1 MKKKLKSKQKKVQR
15 RNKNISNF
23 KTKLDIAREKN
34 ETDKEAITMY
44 YEGIVDFTTDCTV
57 LADTQSISHSIRVV
71 LLLCTSLPSV
81 FQLHSCLLIAVVNY
95 LLKVY
100 ADFSNMTNYDINKI
114 KLPGRTTAQRMVAE
128 AGALVKI

>member
-44 YEGIVDFTTDCTV
+44 YTYCTV
-57 LADTQSISHSIRVV
+57 LANTP
-71 LLLCTSLPSV
+71 L
-81 FQLHSCLLIAVVNY
+81 VN
-95 LLKVY
+95 K
-100 ADFSNMTNYDINKI
+100 S
-114 KLPGRTTAQRMVAE
+114 
-128 AGALVKI
+128 